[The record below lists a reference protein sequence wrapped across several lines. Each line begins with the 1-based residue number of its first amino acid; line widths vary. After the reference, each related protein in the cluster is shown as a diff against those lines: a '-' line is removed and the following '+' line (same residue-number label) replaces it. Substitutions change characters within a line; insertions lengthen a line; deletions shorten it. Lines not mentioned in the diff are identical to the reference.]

1 MIIAVLSC
9 SKNEDTFLP
18 FYELMERNFPEHPQ
32 IIYFTDGIINPYYKT
47 IPIEHEL
54 STWTKGFREFL
65 NQIYHKQILLMIDDC
80 FIRKPVD
87 TYRIWEASM
96 ILATS
101 SLLNGKIACLNF
113 EKSWD
118 EQDIPTSFEGWKKR
132 KGGSSYE
139 VSLMCGL
146 WDREKLL
153 NVIDRD
159 CSPWDIELNQ
169 DSKGYDYYINSGDY
183 IIDWGYKTFHPV
195 GKVKGVWTKETID
208 YLKGEGLWQEQ
219 TETR

>member
-18 FYELMERNFPEHPQ
+18 FYELMERNFPEHPE
-32 IIYFTDGIINPYYKT
+32 IVYFTDGIINPYYKT
-47 IPIEHEL
+47 IPIENEL

-65 NQIYHKQILLMIDDC
+65 SQIDDDYILLMIDDC

-87 TYRIWEASM
+87 VQRIEDSRLIM
-96 ILATS
+96 LC
-101 SLLNGKIACLNF
+101 NDNVACMNY

-118 EQDIPTSFEGWKKR
+118 IEDEPTEYIGWKKR
-132 KGGSSYE
+132 KKGSSYE

-146 WDREKLL
+146 WDIEKLL
-153 NVIDRD
+153 DVMDRD

-183 IIDWGYKTFHPV
+183 IIDWGYKTFQPV

-208 YLKGEGLWQEQ
+208 YLKGEGLWQEP